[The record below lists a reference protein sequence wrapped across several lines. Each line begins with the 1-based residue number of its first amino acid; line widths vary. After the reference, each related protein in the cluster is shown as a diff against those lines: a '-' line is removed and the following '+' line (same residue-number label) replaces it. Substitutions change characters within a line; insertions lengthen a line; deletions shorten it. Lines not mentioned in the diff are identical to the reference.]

1 MVLADPGP
9 LLTPPPSSS
18 LPKTPI
24 QSYSAQI
31 RSQNEEKNQPPKPY
45 LLLVSKKTHEYKLAL
60 RRQVRPERGE
70 QEPGTATRQ
79 TRAAAEGYDIKN
91 SKCYNNISETDEDA
105 S

>member
-1 MVLADPGP
+1 MVLAAPGP

-24 QSYSAQI
+24 RSYSAQI

-60 RRQVRPERGE
+60 RRQVRQSEENKNRA
-70 QEPGTATRQ
+70 QQQDNLALRQRAMILKTANVT
-79 TRAAAEGYDIKN
+79 I
-91 SKCYNNISETDEDA
+91 I
-105 S
+105 